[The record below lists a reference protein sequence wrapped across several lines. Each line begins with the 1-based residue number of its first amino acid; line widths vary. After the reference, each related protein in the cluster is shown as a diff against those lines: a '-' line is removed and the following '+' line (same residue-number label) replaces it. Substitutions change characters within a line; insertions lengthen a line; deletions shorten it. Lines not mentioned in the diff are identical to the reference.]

1 VIARETPPRRGRR
14 VRRHLLLA
22 SVAAGL
28 GLVVYLLVDRDRV
41 QARLS
46 MATAYASLLFLGAT
60 LLLGP
65 LRVLRGKHSPANT
78 YLRRDLGIW
87 AGLLALAHTAAG
99 LTVHFPGRMWKY
111 FFDRVPSLS
120 AAPHLR
126 LDGFG
131 VANHTGLAS
140 ALVLILLLAL
150 SNDRSLRALGT
161 SRWKGLQR
169 WSYLAFALTAAHGA
183 LYQAIQSRA
192 APGVGVFAVVVAA
205 VVGAQLAGYAVEK
218 RRGRA

>member
-1 VIARETPPRRGRR
+1 M
-14 VRRHLLLA
+14 
-22 SVAAGL
+22 
-28 GLVVYLLVDRDRV
+28 YLLVDRDRM

-46 MATAYASLLFLGAT
+46 MATAYAALFFLGGT

-65 LRVLRGKHSPANT
+65 ARVLRGKHSPAHT

-87 AGLLALAHTAAG
+87 AGILALAHTAVG
-99 LTVHFPGRMWKY
+99 LTVHFPGRMWRY
-111 FFDRVPSLS
+111 FFDRPPSFS
-120 AAPHLR
+120 AALHLR

-140 ALVLILLLAL
+140 ALLVILLLGL

-169 WSYLAFALTAAHGA
+169 WNYLAFAFMVAHGG
-183 LYQAIQSRA
+183 LYQVLQSRA
-192 APGVGVFAVVVAA
+192 APGVGFFAVVVAA
-205 VVGAQLAGYAVEK
+205 VVAAQFAGYAVEK

>member
-1 VIARETPPRRGRR
+1 M
-14 VRRHLLLA
+14 
-22 SVAAGL
+22 
-28 GLVVYLLVDRDRV
+28 YLLVDRDRV

-46 MATAYASLLFLGAT
+46 LATAYAALLFLGAT

-65 LRVLRGKHSPANT
+65 ARVLRGEHSPANT

-87 AGLLALAHTAAG
+87 AGLLALVHTAAG

-111 FFDRVPSLS
+111 FFDRAPSLS
-120 AAPHLR
+120 TVPHLR

-150 SNDRSLRALGT
+150 SNDRALRALGT

-169 WSYLAFALTAAHGA
+169 WSYLAFALMAVHGA
-183 LYQAIQSRA
+183 LYQVLGSRA
-192 APGVGVFAVVVAA
+192 APGVGVFAFVVGVVVA
-205 VVGAQLAGYAVEK
+205 VQLAGFTATK
-218 RRGRA
+218 RHRRS